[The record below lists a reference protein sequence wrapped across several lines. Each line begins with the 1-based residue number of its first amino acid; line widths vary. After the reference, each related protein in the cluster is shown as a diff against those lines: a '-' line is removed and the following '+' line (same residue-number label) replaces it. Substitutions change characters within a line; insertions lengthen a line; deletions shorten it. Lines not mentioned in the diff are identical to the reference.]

1 MRSRRSGTHGSRMLR
16 RAATLAVCGAG
27 AWILAGCATVGQPF
41 AVENVQK
48 VSIGETSRSDIV
60 KWFGQPW
67 RTGLE
72 DGRETWTYGH
82 YRYSLFGPER
92 TRDLV
97 VRFDDGGKVVSYT
110 FSSTEPED
118 LGGVAKG
125 RAKS

>member
-1 MRSRRSGTHGSRMLR
+1 MPNRSRNSWTGAV
-16 RAATLAVCGAG
+16 AALAA
-27 AWILAGCATVGQPF
+27 ALLASAGCATIGHEF
-41 AVENVQK
+41 AVENVPK
-48 VSIGETSRSDIV
+48 VSIGETTRSDVV
-60 KWFGQPW
+60 KWFGEPW

-82 YRYSLFGPER
+82 YRYSLFGPDK

-97 VRFDDGGKVVSYT
+97 VRFDEHGKVASYT

-118 LGGVAKG
+118 LGGRVARS